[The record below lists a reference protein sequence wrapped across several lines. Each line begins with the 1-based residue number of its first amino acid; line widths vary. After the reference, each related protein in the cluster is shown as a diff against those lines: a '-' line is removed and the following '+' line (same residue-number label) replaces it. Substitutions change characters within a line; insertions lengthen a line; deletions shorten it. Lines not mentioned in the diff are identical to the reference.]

1 MTGLLYFH
9 RISDNRMAG
18 NPLRNLRI
26 FEKLCGKDFNK
37 IVLTTTMWDKVDE
50 TTGATRERELIQ
62 DYWQTMIAR
71 GSTVRRFLYNRD
83 SAFGILAPILE
94 ELNKKNA
101 LLLQKEMTDLGLK
114 LNQTTAGRTLFS
126 ELEELI
132 THHQKTLENIRTELK
147 TQPLNQVQLQQRM
160 DEYQAVSAQLNRAIE
175 DMQRMKI
182 SGGEWL
188 QRLVRVKAWKT
199 PFGLVFASPQLLR
212 FLKSFTAFC
221 KRRKRRPEEV
231 LGNRRHTLRGTT
243 RGQRTIRSLSTT
255 CFCIP
260 SGKTFQRSGTIYEAI
275 TSHSTQARYHRVHK
289 DKYCRCATDHHR
301 SLRGGYCR
309 NAWYSRTLPMFQT

>member
-1 MTGLLYFH
+1 
-9 RISDNRMAG
+9 MAG

-37 IVLTTTMWDKVDE
+37 IVLTTTMWDKVNE
-50 TTGATRERELIQ
+50 TTGATRERELIR

-71 GSTVRRFLYNRD
+71 GSTVKRFLYNRD

-114 LNQTTAGRTLFS
+114 LNQTTAGRALFS

-147 TQPLNQVQLQQRM
+147 TQPLNQAQLQQRM
-160 DEYQAVSAQLNRAIE
+160 DEYQAVSAQLNRAME

-188 QRLVRVKAWKT
+188 QRLVKVKAWKT
-199 PFGLVFASPQLLR
+199 PFGLVFNLPRFFFTFSSCSQHFASEENEGW
-212 FLKSFTAFC
+212 
-221 KRRKRRPEEV
+221 KRSWGVEDACYE
-231 LGNRRHTLRGTT
+231 G
-243 RGQRTIRSLSTT
+243 RTDI
-255 CFCIP
+255 
-260 SGKTFQRSGTIYEAI
+260 
-275 TSHSTQARYHRVHK
+275 
-289 DKYCRCATDHHR
+289 
-301 SLRGGYCR
+301 
-309 NAWYSRTLPMFQT
+309 